1 MNDEQNSV
9 NVRMKARVNMT
20 SQTPETLLSVK
31 GLTIAFANDTDVRR
45 VVHSV
50 DLDIKKGT
58 ALGIVGESGCGKS
71 VTWMAMLGLLGP
83 KARVSGSAKL
93 SGQELIGLDD
103 RGLSK
108 IRGGKIAM
116 IFQDPASCLNPV
128 HRIEKQLAESLALH
142 RGLTGAEAR
151 RVSLDL
157 LDRVQ
162 MPNATQRLSAYPHEL
177 SGGMNQRVMIA
188 MALAGDPDLL
198 VADEPTTALDATVQ
212 AQILDL
218 LNQLRKDS
226 DMALVLISHDLGVIA
241 EASEHVAVMYGG
253 RIVEH
258 LPTEDLFTRGNHP
271 YTNGL
276 LAAMPSI
283 ESVQTSL
290 KAIPGQVPVAG
301 TTFKGCSFA
310 PRCEYTRDDCHSTLP
325 ALRRVNAAH
334 RVACHVERAA

>member
-1 MNDEQNSV
+1 MN
-9 NVRMKARVNMT
+9 
-20 SQTPETLLSVK
+20 PERHPVKKPSPEMLLSVK
-31 GLTIAFANDTDVRR
+31 GLTVAFASETDVRR
-45 VVHSV
+45 VVHSI

-71 VTWMAMLGLLGP
+71 VTWMAMLGLLGT

-103 RGLSK
+103 RDLSK

-142 RGLTGAEAR
+142 RGLYGAEAR
-151 RVSLDL
+151 QVSLDL

-162 MPNATQRLSAYPHEL
+162 MPNAVQRLSAYPHEL

-188 MALAGDPDLL
+188 MALAGEPDLL

-241 EASEHVAVMYGG
+241 EASERVAVMYGG
-253 RIVEH
+253 RIVEL
-258 LPTEDLFTRGNHP
+258 LPTDDLFTRGHHP

-283 ESVQTSL
+283 ESEQTSL
-290 KAIPGQVPVAG
+290 KAIPGQVPNAG
-301 TTFKGCSFA
+301 TDFVGCSFA
-310 PRCEYTRDDCHSTLP
+310 PRCDFTRDDCHSRLP
-325 ALRRVNAAH
+325 SLRRVHVEH
-334 RVACHVERAA
+334 RVACHVERAV

>member
-1 MNDEQNSV
+1 MNVEHHQLQ
-9 NVRMKARVNMT
+9 K
-20 SQTPETLLSVK
+20 QTPETLLSVK
-31 GLTIAFANDTDVRR
+31 GLTVAFAKDTDVRR

-71 VTWMAMLGLLGP
+71 VTWMAMLGLLGS

-93 SGQELIGLDD
+93 SGQELIGMDD
-103 RGLSK
+103 GGLSK

-142 RGLTGAEAR
+142 RGLFGAEAR
-151 RVSLDL
+151 QVSLDL

-162 MPNATQRLSAYPHEL
+162 MPNAIQRLSAYPHEL

-188 MALAGDPDLL
+188 MALAGEPDLL

-241 EASEHVAVMYGG
+241 EASERVAVMYGG
-253 RIVEH
+253 RIVEL
-258 LPTEDLFTRGNHP
+258 LPTDDLFTSAYHP

-276 LAAMPSI
+276 LAAMPSL
-283 ESVQTSL
+283 ESEHTLL

-301 TTFKGCSFA
+301 TAFNGCSFA
-310 PRCEYTRDDCHSTLP
+310 PRCDFTRDGCNNILP
-325 ALRRVNAAH
+325 TLRRINAEH

>member
-1 MNDEQNSV
+1 MMLDSQSV
-9 NVRMKARVNMT
+9 TK
-20 SQTPETLLSVK
+20 QTPETLLSVK
-31 GLTIAFANDTDVRR
+31 GLTVAFANGFETRK

-50 DLDIKKGT
+50 DLEIKRGT

-93 SGQELIGLDD
+93 SGQELIGLEDA
-103 RGLSK
+103 GLSK

-142 RGLTGAEAR
+142 RGLFGDQAR
-151 RVSLDL
+151 QASLDL

-162 MPNATQRLSAYPHEL
+162 MPNAKQRLSAYPHEL

-188 MALAGDPDLL
+188 MALAGEPDLL

-218 LNQLRKDS
+218 LNQLRQDS

-241 EASEHVAVMYGG
+241 EASEQVAVMYGG

-258 LPTEDLFTRGNHP
+258 LATNDLFTQGKHP

-276 LAAMPSI
+276 LAAMPTL
-283 ESVQTSL
+283 ESEQTRL
-290 KAIPGQVPVAG
+290 KVIPGQVPIAG
-301 TTFKGCSFA
+301 TAFSGCSFA
-310 PRCEYTRDDCHSTLP
+310 PRCEFTRNDCHSTLHV
-325 ALRRVNAAH
+325 LRKIHATH

>member
-1 MNDEQNSV
+1 MNPERHPVKNS
-9 NVRMKARVNMT
+9 
-20 SQTPETLLSVK
+20 SPEMLLSVK
-31 GLTIAFANDTDVRR
+31 GLTVAFASESDVRR
-45 VVHSV
+45 VVHSI

-71 VTWMAMLGLLGP
+71 VTWMAMLGLLGT

-103 RGLSK
+103 RSLSK

-142 RGLTGAEAR
+142 RGLYGAEAR
-151 RVSLDL
+151 QVSLDL

-162 MPNATQRLSAYPHEL
+162 MPNAVQRLSAYPHEL

-188 MALAGDPDLL
+188 MALAGEPDLL

-241 EASEHVAVMYGG
+241 EASERVAVMYGG
-253 RIVEH
+253 RIVEL
-258 LPTEDLFTRGNHP
+258 LPTDDLFTRGHHP

-283 ESVQTSL
+283 ESEQTSL
-290 KAIPGQVPVAG
+290 KAIPGQVPSAG
-301 TTFKGCSFA
+301 TDFVGCSFA
-310 PRCEYTRDDCHSTLP
+310 PRCDFTRDDCHNILP
-325 ALRRVNAAH
+325 SLRRVHIEH

>member
-1 MNDEQNSV
+1 MSPELHQVKNQS
-9 NVRMKARVNMT
+9 
-20 SQTPETLLSVK
+20 PETLLSVK
-31 GLTIAFANDTDVRR
+31 GLNVAFANDTHTHR
-45 VVHSV
+45 VVHSI

-71 VTWMAMLGLLGP
+71 VTWMAMLGLLGT

-103 RGLSK
+103 RDLSK
-108 IRGGKIAM
+108 IRGGQIAM

-142 RGLTGAEAR
+142 RGLYGAEAR
-151 RVSLDL
+151 QVSLDL

-162 MPNATQRLSAYPHEL
+162 MPNAAQRLSAYPHEL

-188 MALAGDPDLL
+188 MALAGEPDLL

-241 EASEHVAVMYGG
+241 EASERVAVMYGG
-253 RIVEH
+253 RIVEL
-258 LPTEDLFTRGNHP
+258 LPTHDLFTRGHHP

-283 ESVQTSL
+283 ESEQTTL
-290 KAIPGQVPVAG
+290 KSIPGQVPSAG
-301 TTFKGCSFA
+301 TAFKGCSFA
-310 PRCEYTRDDCHSTLP
+310 PRCDFTRDDCHSVLP
-325 ALRRVNAAH
+325 ALRSVHVAH
-334 RVACHVERAA
+334 RVACHVERAV

>member
-1 MNDEQNSV
+1 MNLERHPV
-9 NVRMKARVNMT
+9 KK
-20 SQTPETLLSVK
+20 TPPEMLLSVK
-31 GLTIAFANDTDVRR
+31 GLTVAFASDTDVRR

-71 VTWMAMLGLLGP
+71 VTWMAMLGLLSS

-93 SGQELIGLDD
+93 SGQELIGMDD
-103 RGLSK
+103 GGLSK

-142 RGLTGAEAR
+142 RGLFGAEAR
-151 RVSLDL
+151 QVSLDL

-162 MPNATQRLSAYPHEL
+162 MPNAIQRLSAYPHEL

-188 MALAGDPDLL
+188 MALAGEPDLL

-241 EASEHVAVMYGG
+241 EASERVAVMYGG
-253 RIVEH
+253 RIVE
-258 LPTEDLFTRGNHP
+258 LLITDDLFTSAYHP

-276 LAAMPSI
+276 LAAMPSL
-283 ESVQTSL
+283 EFEHTLL

-301 TTFKGCSFA
+301 TAFKGCSFA
-310 PRCEYTRDDCHSTLP
+310 PRCDFTRDDCHSMMP
-325 ALRRVNAAH
+325 ALRKVHAEH
-334 RVACHVERAA
+334 HVACHVERAA

>member
-1 MNDEQNSV
+1 MNPERHPVKNS
-9 NVRMKARVNMT
+9 
-20 SQTPETLLSVK
+20 SPEMLLSVK
-31 GLTIAFANDTDVRR
+31 GLTVAFASETDVRR
-45 VVHSV
+45 VVHSI

-71 VTWMAMLGLLGP
+71 VTWMAMLGLLGT

-103 RGLSK
+103 RSLSK

-142 RGLTGAEAR
+142 RGLYGAEAR
-151 RVSLDL
+151 QVSLDL

-188 MALAGDPDLL
+188 MALAGEPDLL

-241 EASEHVAVMYGG
+241 EASERVAVMYGG
-253 RIVEH
+253 RIVEL
-258 LPTEDLFTRGNHP
+258 LPTDDLFTRGHHP

-283 ESVQTSL
+283 ESEQTSL
-290 KAIPGQVPVAG
+290 KAIPGQVPNAG
-301 TTFKGCSFA
+301 TDFTGCSFA
-310 PRCEYTRDDCHSTLP
+310 PRCDFTRDDCHSRLP
-325 ALRRVNAAH
+325 SLRRVHVEH

>member
-1 MNDEQNSV
+1 MMFDRKPV
-9 NVRMKARVNMT
+9 TKK
-20 SQTPETLLSVK
+20 TPETLLNVK
-31 GLTIAFANDTDVRR
+31 GLTIAFANGIETRK

-50 DLDIKKGT
+50 DLEIKRGT

-93 SGQELIGLDD
+93 SGQELIGMDD
-103 RGLSK
+103 RRLSEV
-108 IRGGKIAM
+108 RGGKIAM

-142 RGLTGAEAR
+142 RGLHGDEAR
-151 RVSLDL
+151 RVSMDL

-162 MPNATQRLSAYPHEL
+162 MPNAKQRLSAYPHEL

-188 MALAGDPDLL
+188 MALAGEPDLL

-241 EASEHVAVMYGG
+241 EASERVAVMYGG

-258 LPTEDLFTRGNHP
+258 LPTDDLFTRGNHP

-276 LAAMPSI
+276 LAAMPSL
-283 ESVQTSL
+283 ESEQTSL
-290 KAIPGQVPVAG
+290 KAIPGQVPTAG
-301 TTFKGCSFA
+301 TVFKGCSFA
-310 PRCEYTRDDCHSTLP
+310 PRCDFTRDDCHRILP
-325 ALRRVNAAH
+325 VLRRVHADH